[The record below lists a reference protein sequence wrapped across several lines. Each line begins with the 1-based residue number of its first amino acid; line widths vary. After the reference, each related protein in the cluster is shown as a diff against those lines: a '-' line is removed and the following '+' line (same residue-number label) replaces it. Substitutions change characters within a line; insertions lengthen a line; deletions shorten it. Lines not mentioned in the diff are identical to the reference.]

1 MAKKQKDDD
10 LSALSY
16 EDGYTRLQEILSRLE
31 NGDTPLEESLK
42 LYAQGTQ
49 LAAHCATKLE
59 EAELTVRRWQ
69 EQGETTDFDEWR
81 EQP

>member
-10 LSALSY
+10 LTALSY

-49 LAAHCATKLE
+49 LVAHCAAKLE
-59 EAELTVRRWQ
+59 EAELTVRCWQ
-69 EQGETTDFDEWR
+69 EQGDTTDFEEWR
-81 EQP
+81 EQQ

>member
-1 MAKKQKDDD
+1 MAKKTKDDD
-10 LSALSY
+10 LTARSY
-16 EDGYTRLQEILSRLE
+16 EDGYARLQEILGRLE

-69 EQGETTDFDEWR
+69 EQSETTEFEEWR
-81 EQP
+81 EQA